1 VARQEKALARGIGQA
16 VPIIASALA
25 TSISILRLHLS
36 NQAVWTDVLWAEDGL
51 FTLCAARDG
60 VHQCLLEPYAGYLHL
75 WPKLVA
81 GIPAQFPIEA
91 WPAITLLVSA
101 LTAGVV
107 SAYVAWIL
115 IRQQIP
121 PLTAL
126 LAAVIPVLL
135 PAVGEEA
142 VGSIANST
150 YLITIAG
157 AIGVAFPLTTRTF
170 TLVTA
175 MLLLLVTMSTPIG
188 FVLLALLLWQMWQGR
203 FSSHRQST
211 VLFAS
216 AATGSAIQLA
226 VIVVARAERPF
237 IPVISATESWASGVG
252 LQTLKLVPP
261 IADQVVGRSPM
272 DGFLPT
278 LGLLIAICL
287 MVAGIYLVRQAS
299 NVQVSG
305 AGWLI
310 LIGLV
315 ASIIPH
321 IANPSLARYFV
332 APLALWITAG
342 LVLLAV
348 SRPNIAIRTAVIV
361 LAASVGVTWSFDFRS
376 PESRSG
382 GNPAWSEV
390 VGLARTACEERPDER
405 VGFVFS
411 PWWPN
416 SPDGSDESLARS
428 APCSI
433 LD

>member
-1 VARQEKALARGIGQA
+1 
-16 VPIIASALA
+16 
-25 TSISILRLHLS
+25 
-36 NQAVWTDVLWAEDGL
+36 
-51 FTLCAARDG
+51 
-60 VHQCLLEPYAGYLHL
+60 
-75 WPKLVA
+75 
-81 GIPAQFPIEA
+81 
-91 WPAITLLVSA
+91 LVSA

-121 PLTAL
+121 PLIA
-126 LAAVIPVLL
+126 LAAAVVPVLL
-135 PAVGEEA
+135 PAFGEEA
-142 VGSIANST
+142 VGSIANSI

-175 MLLLLVTMSTPIG
+175 LLLFLVTVSTPIG
-188 FVLLALLLWQMWQGR
+188 FALLAVLLWQMRQGR
-203 FSSHRQST
+203 FPSHRQST

-252 LQTLKLVPP
+252 LQTLKVVPP
-261 IADQVVGRSPM
+261 IAGQVVGRSPM

-278 LGLLIAICL
+278 LGLLIATCL
-287 MVAGIYLVRQAS
+287 TVAGIYLVRQAS

-310 LIGLV
+310 LIGIV
-315 ASIIPH
+315 ASIVPH

-342 LVLLAV
+342 LVLLAR
-348 SRPNIAIRTAVIV
+348 SSPNVAIKTVVII
-361 LAASVGVTWSFDFRS
+361 LIASVGVTWATSFRS

-382 GNPAWSEV
+382 GSPPWSDV
-390 VGLARTACEERPDER
+390 VALARTACEERPNER

-411 PWWPN
+411 PWWPD
-416 SPDGSDESLARS
+416 SPDGSEESLARS